1 MPLHT
6 GKGRKVGRAISD
18 IIDYIKNPEKTDNG
32 RLITAY
38 GCDSRTADAEFL
50 FTKKRYADITGRQ
63 QENDVIA
70 YHFRQSFRP
79 GEVTPEEANRI
90 GVEFAQRF
98 LKGRHA
104 FIVCTH
110 VDKAHPHN
118 HIIWNSTTQ
127 DCSRKFRNFW
137 GSTKAVR
144 NLSDTICVEHQ
155 LSVIE
160 NPKRHGKS
168 YNKWLGD
175 KAKPSQRDLLRAA
188 IDAALE
194 KHPATIDELW
204 TMLQKAGYE
213 VKRRGKTVSLQ
224 APNHKAPA
232 RLGSLGEGY
241 LESDLLAILAGEKV
255 HTPRKKAA
263 VLEAPKPSLLIDI
276 QAKLDAGKGAG
287 YEQWAKVFNIK
298 QIAQT
303 MNFLRENS
311 GMDYGE
317 LVRQADEATARY
329 NTLSAQI
336 KAAEARM
343 AEIAVLKTQVINY
356 AKTRKIFD
364 GYKASHYSKRYLA
377 EHEADI
383 LLHRAAKKTFNDM
396 QLKKLPTVKSLQAEY
411 AALLSEK
418 KAAYGEYR
426 QARDEMKKLLIYR
439 ANAEKILGKDA
450 CAAEKGKEH
459 DPR

>member
-1 MPLHT
+1 MAVC
-6 GKGRKVGRAISD
+6 RV
-18 IIDYIKNPEKTDNG
+18 EKTKNYTVMANYHLRDK
-32 RLITAY
+32 RLSLKAV
-38 GCDSRTADAEFL
+38 GLLSKML
-50 FTKKRYADITGRQ
+50 
-63 QENDVIA
+63 
-70 YHFRQSFRP
+70 SL
-79 GEVTPEEANRI
+79 PEEWDYTTRGLAAICKDGVDAI
-90 GVEFAQRF
+90 GAA
-98 LKGRHA
+98 LKELENCGYLVRHRLRDDRGRMRDTEYV
-104 FIVCTH
+104 IYES
-110 VDKAHPHN
+110 PHTALPDTEN
-118 HIIWNSTTQ
+118 PYLDNP
-127 DCSRKFRNFW
+127 
-137 GSTKAVR
+137 
-144 NLSDTICVEHQ
+144 DTICFEHQ

-175 KAKPSQRDLLRAA
+175 KAKPSQRELLRTA
-188 IDAALE
+188 IDTALE
-194 KHPATIDELW
+194 KHPDTIDELW
-204 TMLQKAGYE
+204 IMLQEAGYE

-232 RLGSLGEGY
+232 RLSSLGEGY
-241 LESDLLAILAGEKV
+241 SESDLLAILAGEKA

-276 QAKLDAGKGAG
+276 QAKLDAGKGTG

-303 MNFLRENS
+303 INFLRENS
-311 GMDYGE
+311 GMDYDE
-317 LVRQADEATARY
+317 LVRQTDAAAARF

-336 KAAEARM
+336 KAAETRM

-364 GYKASHYSKRYLA
+364 GYKASRYSKKYLA

-418 KAAYGEYR
+418 KAAYSEYR
-426 QARDEMKKLLIYR
+426 QARDEMKKLLVYR
-439 ANAEKILGKDA
+439 ANAEKILGKDVFE
-450 CAAEKGKEH
+450 AEKEKEQGQ
-459 DPR
+459 R